1 MQRTC
6 LALASIFLSTGIA
19 SADPTGEWMVE
30 KGYAKVRIENCGNSL
45 WGAVSWE
52 QTPGVDSKNP
62 DPGKRTRPTLG
73 MPVLLD
79 MKSVEPNKWVGQIY
93 NSENGQTYSS
103 NISIGSSPDILL
115 VRGCVLGFLC
125 GGEDWTRV
133 KDDPSLAAASTGGSA
148 ASGRT
153 GNGNGTATAS
163 SQSRSA
169 NAPSAP
175 SQQKAGSAPPP
186 SHPVDIATA
195 SVDEFCSSV
204 LLNGSGPSH

>member
-19 SADPTGEWMVE
+19 SADPTGEWLVE
-30 KGYAKVRIENCGNSL
+30 KGYAKVRIENCGDAL

-62 DPGKRTRPTLG
+62 DPSKRMRPTLG
-73 MPVLLD
+73 LPVLLD
-79 MKSVEPNKWVGQIY
+79 MKPVEPNKWVGQIY

-133 KDDPSLAAASTGGSA
+133 KDDPSQPTTAGGSA
-148 ASGRT
+148 ASART
-153 GNGNGTATAS
+153 GNGTATAS
-163 SQSRSA
+163 SQSRPA
-169 NAPSAP
+169 NSSSPT
-175 SQQKAGSAPPP
+175 SQQK
-186 SHPVDIATA
+186 A
-195 SVDEFCSSV
+195 SVDEFCSTV
-204 LLNGSGPSH
+204 LLNSSGSSH

>member
-1 MQRTC
+1 VQRTC
-6 LALASIFLSTGIA
+6 LAVASIFLSTGIA
-19 SADPTGEWMVE
+19 FADPTGEWMVE

-45 WGAVSWE
+45 WGVVSWE
-52 QTPGVDSKNP
+52 QKPGVDSKNP
-62 DPGKRTRPTLG
+62 DASKRTRPTLG

-79 MKSVEPNKWVGQIY
+79 MKPVEPNKWVGQIY

-133 KDDPSLAAASTGGSA
+133 KDEPPQTGAPTASA
-148 ASGRT
+148 APART
-153 GNGNGTATAS
+153 GNGTHVAPAGS
-163 SQSRSA
+163 SQSRPATSLQ
-169 NAPSAP
+169 NAGGA
-175 SQQKAGSAPPP
+175 P

-195 SVDEFCSSV
+195 SVDEFCSVV
-204 LLNGSGPSH
+204 LLNGAGPSH

>member
-1 MQRTC
+1 VQRTC

-19 SADPTGEWMVE
+19 FADPIGEWMVE

-52 QTPGVDSKNP
+52 LTPGVDSKNP
-62 DPGKRTRPTLG
+62 DPSKRTRPTLG

-79 MKSVEPNKWVGQIY
+79 MKPVEPNKWVGEIY

-103 NISIGSSPDILL
+103 NIAIGSSPDILL

-133 KDDPSLAAASTGGSA
+133 KDDPSQPTAPATPGGPTAA
-148 ASGRT
+148 GRT
-153 GNGNGTATAS
+153 GTGTATAS
-163 SQSRSA
+163 NQSRPA
-169 NAPSAP
+169 NPPTATP
-175 SQQKAGSAPPP
+175 QQKPGSAPPP
-186 SHPVDIATA
+186 PHPVDIATA
-195 SVDEFCSSV
+195 SVEDFCSV
-204 LLNGSGPSH
+204 VPLNGSGAAH

>member
-1 MQRTC
+1 VQRTC

-19 SADPTGEWMVE
+19 FADPTGEWMVE

-62 DPGKRTRPTLG
+62 DPSKRTRPTLG

-79 MKSVEPNKWVGQIY
+79 MKPVEPNKWVGQIY

-103 NISIGSSPDILL
+103 NISIGNSPDILI
-115 VRGCVLGFLC
+115 VRGCVLGILC

-133 KDDPSLAAASTGGSA
+133 KDDSSQPTPSTVPGGSA
-148 ASGRT
+148 AAPRT
-153 GNGNGTATAS
+153 GNGSAAAS
-163 SQSRSA
+163 SQSRPA
-169 NAPSAP
+169 NPPSAT
-175 SQQKAGSAPPP
+175 SQQKAGGAVPP
-186 SHPVDIATA
+186 SQAGDIATA
-195 SVDEFCSSV
+195 SVDEFCSAV
-204 LLNGSGPSH
+204 LLNGSGSTH

>member
-1 MQRTC
+1 VQRTC

-19 SADPTGEWMVE
+19 FADPTGEWLVE

-62 DPGKRTRPTLG
+62 DPSKRTRPTLG

-79 MKSVEPNKWVGQIY
+79 MKPVEPNKWVGEIY

-133 KDDPSLAAASTGGSA
+133 KDDPSQPAASTAPSGSTA
-148 ASGRT
+148 AGRT
-153 GNGNGTATAS
+153 GNGTATAS
-163 SQSRSA
+163 TQSRPA
-169 NAPSAP
+169 NPPPAT
-175 SQQKAGSAPPP
+175 SQQKAGGALPP

-195 SVDEFCSSV
+195 SVDDFCSAV
-204 LLNGSGPSH
+204 LLNGSGASH

>member
-1 MQRTC
+1 VQRTC

-19 SADPTGEWMVE
+19 FADPTGEWMVE
-30 KGYAKVRIENCGNSL
+30 KGYAKVRIENCGNAL

-62 DPGKRTRPTLG
+62 DPSKRTRPTLG

-79 MKSVEPNKWVGQIY
+79 MKPVEPNKWVGEIY

-133 KDDPSLAAASTGGSA
+133 KDDPSQPPASTAPGGSA
-148 ASGRT
+148 ASART
-153 GNGNGTATAS
+153 GNGTATAS
-163 SQSRSA
+163 SQSRPV
-169 NAPSAP
+169 NPPSAT
-175 SQQKAGSAPPP
+175 SQQKAGNVVPP

-204 LLNGSGPSH
+204 LLNGSGSSH

>member
-1 MQRTC
+1 VQRTC

-19 SADPTGEWMVE
+19 FADPTGEWMVE
-30 KGYAKVRIENCGNSL
+30 KGYAKVRIESCGNSL

-62 DPGKRTRPTLG
+62 DPSKRTRPTLG

-79 MKSVEPNKWVGQIY
+79 MKPVEPNKWVGQIY

-133 KDDPSLAAASTGGSA
+133 KDDPAAGAASTGGSA
-148 ASGRT
+148 ALGRT
-153 GNGNGTATAS
+153 GNGTATAS

-169 NAPSAP
+169 NPPSAT
-175 SQQKAGSAPPP
+175 SQQKAGSALPLSP
-186 SHPVDIATA
+186 PVDIATA
-195 SVDEFCSSV
+195 SVDEFCSAV